1 MLLTRL
7 SWFPPSSPARRSNKE
22 IAMKTTRHV
31 AVELSAEE
39 TVKVLEDYVRAK
51 QIAQGLDMP
60 KYKLDDIDVTLNKDR
75 GAYLF
80 FIREMDNDTI

>member
-1 MLLTRL
+1 
-7 SWFPPSSPARRSNKE
+7 
-22 IAMKTTRHV
+22 MKTTRHV

>member
-1 MLLTRL
+1 
-7 SWFPPSSPARRSNKE
+7 
-22 IAMKTTRHV
+22 MKTTRHV
-31 AVELSAEE
+31 AVELTAEE
-39 TVKVLEDYVRAK
+39 TVKALEDYVRAK

>member
-1 MLLTRL
+1 
-7 SWFPPSSPARRSNKE
+7 
-22 IAMKTTRHV
+22 MKTTRHV
-31 AVELSAEE
+31 AVELTAEE

-60 KYKLDDIDVTLNKDR
+60 KYKLDDIDVTLSKDR

-80 FIREMDNDTI
+80 FIREMDNDSI

>member
-1 MLLTRL
+1 
-7 SWFPPSSPARRSNKE
+7 
-22 IAMKTTRHV
+22 MKTTRHV
-31 AVELSAEE
+31 AVELTAEE

>member
-1 MLLTRL
+1 
-7 SWFPPSSPARRSNKE
+7 
-22 IAMKTTRHV
+22 MKTTRHV
-31 AVELSAEE
+31 AVELTAEE

-80 FIREMDNDTI
+80 FIREMDNDSI